1 MAMINTQ
8 IVLKKT
14 DSMKVPYIYTER
26 EENMVFDKGS
36 IYLSLDENQ
45 GSILKGKISSPHHRV
60 PPTSSVPCR

>member
-26 EENMVFDKGS
+26 EENMAFDKGS